1 MYGIK
6 LYCSFS
12 SCSTENLFESCPTWT
27 IQEVMHPW
35 ESWEE
40 EKVFEVRMVDRCVI
54 LQSTY
59 STFPSY
65 CLCNWSFCVARR
77 ICIHLSIFLGVRVTS
92 NSFLSAFCEPISFHS
107 MCSSSFMSFCISDSS
122 FMPGSPWPVKDLRSS
137 LHLLHLCQHQTPEC
151 LVLLPATRLWSFIK
165 VAKITNSLLLKLL
178 LQ

>member
-1 MYGIK
+1 MALNYTAPF
-6 LYCSFS
+6 LPAQLR
-12 SCSTENLFESCPTWT
+12 TWLNLVQLEQSKKWSMR
-27 IQEVMHPW
+27 ELRRRKGM
-35 ESWEE
+35 
-40 EKVFEVRMVDRCVI
+40 EVRMVDRCVI

-65 CLCNWSFCVARR
+65 CLCNWSFCVTRR
-77 ICIHLSIFLGVRVTS
+77 ICIHLSIFLGFRVTS
-92 NSFLSAFCEPISFHS
+92 NSFLSAFCEPIRFCS
-107 MCSSSFMSFCISDSS
+107 MCSSSFMTFCISDSS

-151 LVLLPATRLWSFIK
+151 LVLLPATWLWSFIK